1 MEIHKANLEAQNT
14 TRAILR
20 PQATS
25 IIPFSPQ
32 AQLNAAALVGQ
43 SPLLI
48 PASSAN
54 YATAMTNTLLS
65 QQQGTPNQSSQ
76 GSVPAAA
83 GVINSPT
90 TPNIAQSQPSL
101 QLTAA
106 TNSCYSSNGSLM
118 STSGSAVTP
127 NPVQQIASSNSLP
140 MAYIVSKPSAAAA
153 VAAAQAAAVAQA
165 QAAQLA
171 VNSSVIVNNPASA
184 PAVAP
189 SGVLTFPNPNN
200 QLYNLAAQQAA
211 AVQNGSETNAAN
223 TLGNLFQQD
232 LHTVSNLASPAA
244 VAAAAQASG
253 LNQSA
258 IAAAQA
264 AAAVAARTNTIPP
277 TVSSPA
283 IAPYH
288 VTPKLKSPAGMLTIT
303 SGRGSDKFAPY

>member
-32 AQLNAAALVGQ
+32 SQLNAAALVGQ

-54 YATAMTNTLLS
+54 YASAMTNTLLS
-65 QQQGTPNQSSQ
+65 HQQGTLNQSSQ
-76 GSVPAAA
+76 GSIPTAS
-83 GVINSPT
+83 GVINSPN
-90 TPNIAQSQPSL
+90 TPNVAQSQPSL
-101 QLTAA
+101 QLSAA

-118 STSGSAVTP
+118 STSGSAISP
-127 NPVQQIASSNSLP
+127 NPVQQIAASNSLP
-140 MAYIVSKPSAAAA
+140 MAYIVSKPSAVAA

-171 VNSSVIVNNPASA
+171 VNSSVAVNNPTST
-184 PAVAP
+184 PGAVAL
-189 SGVLTFPNPNN
+189 SGVLAFPNN

-211 AVQNGSETNAAN
+211 AVQNGAETNAAN
-223 TLGNLFQQD
+223 NLGSFLQQD
-232 LHTVSNLASPAA
+232 LHTVPNLASPAA

-277 TVSSPA
+277 SVSSPA
-283 IAPYH
+283 IASYH